1 MELELSGTV
10 ALVSG
15 SSRGIG
21 FAVAAAFLSEGASV
35 AICGRDAA
43 ALASA
48 EERLGAGERVL
59 AWNGDAGDPKL
70 VQELLDAV
78 RERFG
83 RLDALVANVGSGRG
97 RRGWD
102 VPEDEWLLS
111 LQTNLLGSMSLV
123 RAAAPLLQEEGG
135 GSVTCIA
142 SIAGLESIGA
152 PAPYEAA
159 KAGLVHAAKALSRA
173 LAPTVRVNVVAPGN
187 VRFPGGRWEEL
198 HAADPVGVD
207 EMIRTQVPLG
217 RFAEPG
223 EVADAV
229 LFLSSPRAA
238 FVTGACLV
246 VDGGQSRG
254 V

>member
-1 MELELSGTV
+1 MELELNGAV
-10 ALVSG
+10 ALVAG

-21 FAVAAAFLSEGASV
+21 LAVAEGFLREGASV
-35 AICGRDAA
+35 AICGRDADSLA
-43 ALASA
+43 AAEARLA
-48 EERLGAGERVL
+48 GGERVL
-59 AWNGDAGDPKL
+59 AWRGDAGDPERIP
-70 VQELLDAV
+70 ELLDAV
-78 RERFG
+78 RSRFG

-97 RRGWD
+97 TRGWD
-102 VPEDEWLLS
+102 VAADEWLAS

-123 RAAAPLLQEEGG
+123 RAAAPLLQDGG
-135 GSVTCIA
+135 GSVTCVA

-152 PAPYEAA
+152 PVPYEAA
-159 KAGLVHAAKALSRA
+159 KAGLVHAAKALSRS
-173 LAPTVRVNVVAPGN
+173 LAPAVRVNVVAPGN
-187 VRFPGGRWEEL
+187 VLFPGGRWEEL
-198 HAADPVGVD
+198 RAADPEGVD
-207 EMIRTQVPLG
+207 EMLRTQVPLG
-217 RFAEPG
+217 RFAEPA